1 MKLHR
6 SGDSSVNGWSL
17 LLEDDGDPP
26 EPQVSHRG
34 RGLISDG
41 KVWFGSVGG
50 SHLCRWRFSQVLNLA
65 GSSSSFLRHEE
76 LMNTQYIGPV
86 RR

>member
-26 EPQVSHRG
+26 EPQV
-34 RGLISDG
+34 
-41 KVWFGSVGG
+41 
-50 SHLCRWRFSQVLNLA
+50 LNLA